1 MRVKY
6 LGETGN
12 VKIGGRGLKN
22 GDIIDGTEALLQRG
36 DFELAEDETVEE
48 PDEENE

>member
-1 MRVKY
+1 MKLKY
-6 LGETGN
+6 IGKNGN
-12 VKIGGRGLKN
+12 VKIGGRGLEN

-48 PDEENE
+48 PNEENK